1 MTDKQANEL
10 IKTLGQGLRQ
20 LDKRLKSVEELLE
33 ILVIDKKMNQKEVR
47 LPNIALNERQNTE
60 RSGRDGTTFG

>member
-20 LDKRLKSVEELLE
+20 LDKRLKSIEELLE
-33 ILVIDKKMNQKEVR
+33 ILVVDKKMNQKEVR
-47 LPNIALNERQNTE
+47 LSNIALNERQNTE

>member
-20 LDKRLKSVEELLE
+20 LDKRLKSIEELLE
-33 ILVIDKKMNQKEVR
+33 ILVVDKKMKQKEVR

-60 RSGRDGTTFG
+60 RSGHDGTTFG

>member
-20 LDKRLKSVEELLE
+20 LDKRLKSIEELLE
-33 ILVIDKKMNQKEVR
+33 ILVIDKKMKQKEVR

-60 RSGRDGTTFG
+60 RSGQDGTIG